1 MSTELEKIA
10 TLIHHWIEHN
20 EGHRLSYLEWRDKLQ
35 DQDLPATIA
44 ALEEVAELSARANE
58 ALGRAV
64 GELGASGGHSH
75 LPGDHPHSH

>member
-1 MSTELEKIA
+1 MSTEREKIA

-20 EGHRLSYLEWRDKLQ
+20 EGHRQSYLEWRDKLH

-44 ALEEVAELSARANE
+44 ALEEVADLSARANE

-64 GELGASGGHSH
+64 GELGAFGGHSH
-75 LPGDHPHSH
+75 LPGDHSHDH